1 MINYTPSTLSC
12 CPVHCARILQQNAS
26 VVMPSVCQ
34 GSPPWRLYYE
44 LPSLIAL
51 EARYWMLS
59 SFLPSWT
66 LQQTLYI
73 LSPAGST
80 KLDVWGPRKPQLC
93 YGISPDF
100 SNNIA
105 YIRINITLDIYGNL
119 FKHSLI
125 LSLSDPWTSTI
136 FSSSCPHHILRFR
149 LA

>member
-1 MINYTPSTLSC
+1 MAPL
-12 CPVHCARILQQNAS
+12 LQTTVTN
-26 VVMPSVCQ
+26 CL
-34 GSPPWRLYYE
+34 GS
-44 LPSLIAL
+44 SLLDAQFF
-51 EARYWMLS
+51 
-59 SFLPSWT
+59 FLPSWT

-73 LSPAGST
+73 PSPAGST

-105 YIRINITLDIYGNL
+105 YIRTNITLDIYGNL